1 MPAATLSSN
10 QAPTAKVEPSA
21 ESATLEPNWSPA
33 PVLDA
38 LTYAGRL
45 TVQSLLQPSL
55 STLLLPSSHIS
66 PAVTTP
72 LPQAVTVQLLSQPS
86 PFAPLPSS
94 HTSVRRLTWPSPH
107 VLSLQACRQSSSLF
121 RLPSSHSSS
130 VSTTLLPHVFLRQV
144 GMRSTDT
151 QRYPSEHHP
160 SPHASPGGGRHAS
173 APTTTVI
180 RRLNITARLIRFL
193 IRRSSCSCSVLAAR
207 PRPPAAACVCVQRSE
222 S

>member
-1 MPAATLSSN
+1 MPVAALSSPT
-10 QAPTAKVEPSA
+10 APTARVEPSA
-21 ESATLEPNWSPA
+21 ESATLPKRSDMS
-33 PVLDA
+33 VLDA
-38 LTYAGRL
+38 LTYASRL
-45 TVQSLLQPSL
+45 TVQSSLQPSL
-55 STLLLPSSHIS
+55 SVPLPSSHIS

-72 LPQAVTVQLLSQPS
+72 LPQAVTVQLLSQRS